1 MTLKY
6 VNVPLFDDP
15 YYGYSITL
23 EGNSY
28 NLEFL
33 YNGRMGLYILSL
45 LDAEGLNIVRGQ
57 ALVPAYPLLKEY
69 PIDNLSGFFW
79 LEEISSIT
87 REAYKEYPRYLSKY
101 YRMFY
106 IYDDGV

>member
-1 MTLKY
+1 MTARY
-6 VNVPLFDDP
+6 VDLPLFDDP

-33 YNGRMGLYILSL
+33 YNERMGLYTLSL
-45 LDAEGLNIVRGQ
+45 FDAEGVSLIRGQ
-57 ALVPAYPLLKEY
+57 AVVPDYPMLKDYALE
-69 PIDNLSGFFW
+69 NLSGFFW
-79 LEEISSIT
+79 LEEISNLQD
-87 REAYKEYPRYLSKY
+87 EAYKKYPTYLSKY

-106 IYDDGV
+106 IYDDGL